1 MGNYFFKEER
11 EDTPNT
17 DKKDMNKDN
26 KVHITSGKTICN
38 DFHIN
43 DFHFN
48 DYKYINKY
56 VIYRNKQGN
65 LELTL

>member
-11 EDTPNT
+11 EDTPYT
-17 DKKDMNKDN
+17 DEKDIDKDN
-26 KVHITSGKTICN
+26 EVHITFNKTIC
-38 DFHIN
+38 N

-56 VIYRNKQGN
+56 VIYRNKEGY

>member
-17 DKKDMNKDN
+17 DEKDINKDN
-26 KVHITSGKTICN
+26 EVYITFNKTIC
-38 DFHIN
+38 N

-56 VIYRNKQGN
+56 VI
-65 LELTL
+65 